1 MAAGWLASG
10 RGEDERHQV
19 VHVGGELVDWE
30 TFLELPPSVR
40 QETLNHLEET
50 TGPGGVNLDG
60 HGIRD
65 AVKTAQLATYQ
76 GLG

>member
-1 MAAGWLASG
+1 MIVPDLPAGAL
-10 RGEDERHQV
+10 
-19 VHVGGELVDWE
+19 VGGELVDWA

-60 HGIRD
+60 RGPQD
-65 AVKTAQLATYQ
+65 AVKTEQLDAYQ
-76 GLG
+76 RLD